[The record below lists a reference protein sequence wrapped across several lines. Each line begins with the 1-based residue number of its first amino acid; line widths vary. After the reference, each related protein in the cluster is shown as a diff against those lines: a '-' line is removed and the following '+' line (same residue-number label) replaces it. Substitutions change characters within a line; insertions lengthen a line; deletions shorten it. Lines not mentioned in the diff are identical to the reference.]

1 MVAKAIA
8 IVEDEN
14 NLLYIFKEALELNG
28 FRVCGFT
35 SSEEAL
41 SHITKNPEDFDLIIS
56 DYRMPDIN
64 GNDLCTKLLTFNSS
78 LNIILM
84 SAFQDFEYNPKFKF
98 RGKSIPISKL
108 LIIVKEIL
116 DETRRWYR
124 PEVEFL
130 LLQNCNK

>member
-8 IVEDEN
+8 IVEDEKD
-14 NLLYIFKEALELNG
+14 LLYIFKEALELNG

-41 SHITKNPEDFDLIIS
+41 SYITKNPEDFDLIIS

-64 GNDLCTKLLTFNSS
+64 GNELCTKLLTFNSS

-84 SAFQDFEYNPKFKF
+84 SAFHDFKYNPKFKF
-98 RGKSIPISKL
+98 IGKPIPISKL
-108 LIIVKEIL
+108 LVIVKEML
-116 DETRRWYR
+116 DQTKTL
-124 PEVEFL
+124 V
-130 LLQNCNK
+130 

>member
-8 IVEDEN
+8 IIEDEKD
-14 NLLYIFKEALELNG
+14 LLYIFKEALELSD

-56 DYRMPDIN
+56 DYRIPNIN
-64 GNDLCTKLLTFNSS
+64 GNDLCTKLLTFNPS

-84 SAFQDFEYNPKFKF
+84 SAFHDFEYNPKFKF
-98 RGKSIPISKL
+98 IGKPIPISKL

-116 DETRRWYR
+116 NETKTL
-124 PEVEFL
+124 V
-130 LLQNCNK
+130 

>member
-8 IVEDEN
+8 IVEDEKD
-14 NLLYIFKEALELNG
+14 LLYIFKEALELNG
-28 FRVCGFT
+28 FRVCVFT

-41 SHITKNPEDFDLIIS
+41 SYITKNPEDFDLIIS

-84 SAFQDFEYNPKFKF
+84 SAFQDLKYNPKFNF
-98 RGKSIPISKL
+98 IGKPIALYKL
-108 LIIVKEIL
+108 LMFVKDIL
-116 DETRRWYR
+116 
-124 PEVEFL
+124 
-130 LLQNCNK
+130 